1 PDIEKGIYVIG
12 AELSVPR
19 QPLLMFIFFL
29 SLTCVRSCW
38 NLYMLP
44 NLILSLTAINLHLH
58 EPNLLSK
65 VETSPV
71 TLTQL
76 THQSP
81 YPYQFSLFT
90 HQFSR
95 ISSIIYRPYLLFQ
108 IGQLGY

>member
-1 PDIEKGIYVIG
+1 MKSNKK
-12 AELSVPR
+12 ELIKQVKK
-19 QPLLMFIFFL
+19 
-29 SLTCVRSCW
+29 TV
-38 NLYMLP
+38 ND
-44 NLILSLTAINLHLH
+44 

-95 ISSIIYRPYLLFQ
+95 IRSASTFSQCHISPFLFLLYFCLLFD
-108 IGQLGY
+108 LCLTTLVRASN